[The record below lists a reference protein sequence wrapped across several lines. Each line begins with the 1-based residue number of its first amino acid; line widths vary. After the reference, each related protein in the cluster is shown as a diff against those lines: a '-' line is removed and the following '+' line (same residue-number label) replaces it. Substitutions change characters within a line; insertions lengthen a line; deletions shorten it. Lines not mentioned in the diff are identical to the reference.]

1 MGNTS
6 IKKTSELSNF
16 FNEIFLNRRRKNPK
30 YSMRAFARDLSL
42 TQGRLWELI
51 HGRYIPG
58 TKVTERI
65 AELLKLTPEDKGRM
79 QSLIAAEKAQPV
91 STLRS
96 VSSDEFAMI
105 SDWEHLAIFNLISTK
120 GFDHTVSSI
129 VSRLEISQLQAEGAL
144 NRLLD
149 AGLVVEE
156 EGRFVP
162 AYTNITTQ
170 NEVPSE
176 VIREFHRQIIGRSV
190 TSLQRDSVDSRSIT
204 SMVFPANV
212 KNLAKAKKI
221 IAEFNVRMAELM
233 DKGDTTEVYS
243 LAVQLVPITVTEGR
257 A

>member
-65 AELLKLTPEDKGRM
+65 SELLKLTPEDKLRM
-79 QSLIAAEKAQPV
+79 QTLIAAEKAQPV
-91 STLRS
+91 STLRT
-96 VSSDEFAMI
+96 VSNDELAMI

-120 GFDHTVSSI
+120 GFDHTMNSI
-129 VSRLEISQLQAEGAL
+129 VTRLEISQLQAEGAL
-144 NRLLD
+144 NRLID
-149 AGLVVEE
+149 QGLVLEE
-156 EGRFVP
+156 DGRYVP
-162 AYTNITTQ
+162 AYSNISTQ
-170 NEVPSE
+170 TEVPSE

-190 TSLQRDSVDSRSIT
+190 TSLQRDSVDTRSIT

-212 KNLAKAKKI
+212 KNLSKAKKI

-243 LAVQLVPITVTEGR
+243 LAVQLVPITVAGR
-257 A
+257 

>member
-65 AELLKLTPEDKGRM
+65 AELLKLTPEDKSRM

-120 GFDHTVSSI
+120 GFDHTVNSI

-149 AGLVVEE
+149 AGLVIEE
-156 EGRFVP
+156 EGRFIP

-190 TSLQRDSVDSRSIT
+190 TSLQRDSVDARSIT

-243 LAVQLVPITVTEGR
+243 LAVQLVPITVAEGR

>member
-58 TKVTERI
+58 AKVTERI
-65 AELLKLTPEDKGRM
+65 SELLKLSPEDKSKM
-79 QSLIAAEKAQPV
+79 QMLIAAEKAQPV
-91 STLRS
+91 STMRS
-96 VSSDEFAMI
+96 VSNDEFAMI

-120 GFDHTVSSI
+120 GFDHTINSI

-144 NRLLD
+144 NRLVD
-149 AGLVVEE
+149 QGLVTEE
-156 EGRFVP
+156 DGRYVP

-176 VIREFHRQIIGRSV
+176 VLREFHRQIIGRSV

-243 LAVQLVPITVTEGR
+243 LAVQLVPITVAGR
-257 A
+257 

>member
-1 MGNTS
+1 MGNTT

-58 TKVTERI
+58 PKVTERI
-65 AELLKLTPEDKGRM
+65 SELLKLTPEDKIRM
-79 QSLIAAEKAQPV
+79 QTLIAAEKAQPV
-91 STLRS
+91 STLRAM
-96 VSSDEFAMI
+96 SSDEFAII
-105 SDWEHLAIFNLISTK
+105 SDWEHLAILNLLPTK
-120 GFDHTVSSI
+120 GFDHTINSI
-129 VSRLEISQLQAEGAL
+129 VSRLQISVLQAEGAL
-144 NRLLD
+144 NRLID
-149 AGLVVEE
+149 QGLVVEE
-156 EGRFVP
+156 NGRWVP
-162 AYTNITTQ
+162 AFTNTTTQ
-170 NEVPSE
+170 NEIPSE
-176 VIREFHRQIIGRSV
+176 VIREFHRQMISRSM
-190 TSLQRDSVDSRSIT
+190 TSLQRDSVDTRSIT

-221 IAEFNVRMAELM
+221 ISEFNVRMAELM
-233 DKGDTTEVYS
+233 DKGDATEVYS

>member
-65 AELLKLTPEDKGRM
+65 SELLKLTPEDRAKM
-79 QSLIAAEKAQPV
+79 QTLIAAEKAQPV
-91 STLRS
+91 STMRS
-96 VSSDEFAMI
+96 VSNDEFAMI

-120 GFDHTVSSI
+120 GFDHTINSI
-129 VSRLEISQLQAEGAL
+129 VTRLEISQLQAEGAL
-144 NRLLD
+144 NRLVD
-149 AGLVVEE
+149 QGLVVEE
-156 EGRFVP
+156 DGRFVP

-176 VIREFHRQIIGRSV
+176 VLREFHRQIIGRSV

-243 LAVQLVPITVTEGR
+243 LAVQLVPITVAGR
-257 A
+257 